1 MNKNHKSL
9 KQQSFKTNQ
18 KVVASKYVEIED
30 IPDDIKQKY
39 FYKPPFYNF
48 IYAEEE
54 LGFNFSEFSKNQF
67 HDFLKSIFV
76 VDLINLRKN
85 YIQRNYIQVRFLAHK
100 FKSPFG

>member
-48 IYAEEE
+48 I
-54 LGFNFSEFSKNQF
+54 
-67 HDFLKSIFV
+67 
-76 VDLINLRKN
+76 
-85 YIQRNYIQVRFLAHK
+85 
-100 FKSPFG
+100 